1 MLDDIDK
8 DPSIRFMKAGN
19 GQEYYTRTELAAHPN
34 WSDVMERSDDYC
46 ATAYWFMD
54 RPESE
59 LPPIAPAAER
69 MKELP

>member
-1 MLDDIDK
+1 M
-8 DPSIRFMKAGN
+8 RA
-19 GQEYYTRTELAAHPN
+19 E
-34 WSDVMERSDDYC
+34 VMERSDDYC

-69 MKELP
+69 MKD